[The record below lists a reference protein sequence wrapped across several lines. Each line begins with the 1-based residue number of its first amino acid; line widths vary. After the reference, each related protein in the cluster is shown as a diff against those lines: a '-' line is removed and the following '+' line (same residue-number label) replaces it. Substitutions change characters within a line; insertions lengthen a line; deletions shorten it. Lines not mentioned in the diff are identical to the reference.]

1 MVQGT
6 PPVLHLSCSRELRVR
21 ADEASSGEVVLIA
34 VKSVLIMLKMMAMV
48 VMIQR
53 LSIRREGNLFIV

>member
-1 MVQGT
+1 
-6 PPVLHLSCSRELRVR
+6 
-21 ADEASSGEVVLIA
+21 VLIA